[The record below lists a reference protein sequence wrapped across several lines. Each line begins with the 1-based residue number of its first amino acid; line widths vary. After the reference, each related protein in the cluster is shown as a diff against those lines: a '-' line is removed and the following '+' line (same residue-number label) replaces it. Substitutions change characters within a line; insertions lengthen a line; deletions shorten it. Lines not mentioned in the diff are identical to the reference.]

1 MMMGNVLDDLLA
13 LLNLATSYFEE
24 KYPEFSD
31 KGTSVLFV
39 FLEFYGPPEQ
49 QKNWVFC
56 STDLLT
62 PVRVHFS

>member
-39 FLEFYGPPEQ
+39 FGPPEQ